1 MKDAPRSWY
10 LDRTMLDAVNRCMD
24 AIHAAGLSADSA
36 EILPSCLEEAIK
48 ASNEVAAKKTI
59 FVAAPVSVALDD
71 GGYDIKPIELM
82 SVQ

>member
-10 LDRTMLDAVNRCMD
+10 LNETMLDAVNRCMD

-36 EILPSCLEEAIK
+36 ESLPSCLEEAIR
-48 ASNEVAAKKTI
+48 ASNKVAAKKTI
-59 FVAAPVSVALDD
+59 FIAAPVSVKPDD
-71 GGYDIKPIELM
+71 GGYDIRPIELT